1 MGNSKR
7 CGMTFTD
14 KIQPLNYYKTQGYP
28 IPIILSLLLGM
39 TFGTLKFTSRRKLN
53 SAYLYTNLHIQI
65 CVAEWRRKQRFF
77 LYVYLTQKVCEVCR
91 LFNSSSNFY
100 QGLDYWLT
108 DKSSFI
114 KKIIIGSIYCTS
126 FKIQGQ
132 CCGMTLRNDAVNLL
146 KNWIVHPYFK

>member
-1 MGNSKR
+1 MQWKSNNRPASIHVGLARFWVCLSSLFWCRIKVSKRLSGWFLQMGNSKR

-65 CVAEWRRKQRFF
+65 RVAEWRRKQRFF
-77 LYVYLTQKVCEVCR
+77 LHVYLTQKVCEVCR
-91 LFNSSSNFY
+91 LFNSSSNVA
-100 QGLDYWLT
+100 
-108 DKSSFI
+108 FI
-114 KKIIIGSIYCTS
+114 KVWTIG
-126 FKIQGQ
+126 
-132 CCGMTLRNDAVNLL
+132 
-146 KNWIVHPYFK
+146 

>member
-1 MGNSKR
+1 MTIIQIQIHLLVHDIKHGIFCFHWHFIVQYISKR

-65 CVAEWRRKQRFF
+65 RVAE
-77 LYVYLTQKVCEVCR
+77 
-91 LFNSSSNFY
+91 
-100 QGLDYWLT
+100 
-108 DKSSFI
+108 
-114 KKIIIGSIYCTS
+114 
-126 FKIQGQ
+126 
-132 CCGMTLRNDAVNLL
+132 
-146 KNWIVHPYFK
+146 